1 MKLNVLMNINSEP
14 LQKQFLR
21 EHSYWYK
28 YLNRSDSYY
37 KEFIKNMKEKYKLTT
52 ADKLNKISNDINM
65 FRSFLEVLK

>member
-37 KEFIKNMKEKYKLTT
+37 KEFINDMKEKYKLTT